1 MEPCVCE
8 DDRGRGLVWRG
19 DKNPDVHSECR
30 RKAFAGTDAD
40 TQKDAVERACQSSM
54 FTASIVLVKCETR
67 LLAKSKDR
75 GGSVEKRV
83 YEIVIWENGRVNA
96 TGTCS
101 MSGLWRSLVLNG
113 K

>member
-8 DDRGRGLVWRG
+8 GDRGRGLVWRG

-30 RKAFAGTDAD
+30 RKAFAGTDAG

-101 MSGLWRSLVLNG
+101 RSGLWRSLVLNG